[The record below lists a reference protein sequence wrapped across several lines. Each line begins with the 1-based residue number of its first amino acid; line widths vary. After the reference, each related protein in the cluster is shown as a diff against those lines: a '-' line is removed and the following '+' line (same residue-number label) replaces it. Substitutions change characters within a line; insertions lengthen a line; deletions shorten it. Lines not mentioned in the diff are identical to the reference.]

1 MKLGDVCSRIMSEAA
16 DLTFTNRSGLTGQV
30 QVIEKEGLHRIV
42 VIRVGRFRLML
53 NSDGIGTKVE
63 IAERTGRH
71 ETIAF
76 DLLAM
81 LCDDAIRFGAEP
93 MAVSEILDV
102 NHLHPATVRSLS
114 RGLTEAAAAAGV
126 AVLSGE
132 IAELGARI
140 QGLAPMSYHWA
151 GTALS
156 LLHQPI
162 TGEAIQP
169 GDAIVGL
176 REKGFRS
183 NGISLMRHVL
193 SSHYGDQWHQCTVE
207 GQNLGETALVPST
220 IYTRAV
226 LKVFP
231 WAHGIVHVT
240 GGGIPGKLDR
250 LLQPFKLG
258 AEIADPF
265 PPCWLMTH
273 CQKIGQISDQEAYR
287 TWNMGQGMLI
297 ITPQP
302 QKIQAAASRMEI
314 ESQVVGHICEKPGIR
329 ITSAGYF
336 QPGQVLS
343 FP

>member
-1 MKLGDVCSRIMSEAA
+1 MATSYKQAGVDLKLGDVCSRIMSEAA

-140 QGLAPMSYHWA
+140 QGLAPM
-151 GTALS
+151 
-156 LLHQPI
+156 
-162 TGEAIQP
+162 
-169 GDAIVGL
+169 
-176 REKGFRS
+176 
-183 NGISLMRHVL
+183 
-193 SSHYGDQWHQCTVE
+193 
-207 GQNLGETALVPST
+207 
-220 IYTRAV
+220 
-226 LKVFP
+226 
-231 WAHGIVHVT
+231 
-240 GGGIPGKLDR
+240 
-250 LLQPFKLG
+250 
-258 AEIADPF
+258 
-265 PPCWLMTH
+265 
-273 CQKIGQISDQEAYR
+273 
-287 TWNMGQGMLI
+287 
-297 ITPQP
+297 
-302 QKIQAAASRMEI
+302 
-314 ESQVVGHICEKPGIR
+314 
-329 ITSAGYF
+329 
-336 QPGQVLS
+336 
-343 FP
+343 